1 MNTDGHG
8 FNAET
13 QRGEGVEVLRG
24 RGSYP
29 DGGPTR
35 TGVLPG
41 LDGKGKKMGQKIGL
55 ERFRWI
61 IEELVYTCQL
71 NSWAGIF

>member
-13 QRGEGVEVLRG
+13 QRGEGVEVLPG

-35 TGVLPG
+35 IGQWG
-41 LDGKGKKMGQKIGL
+41 RQKDGGKNIGL
-55 ERFRWI
+55 EGFGWV
-61 IEELVYTCQL
+61 IEDLVYTCQV